1 MSTLNNSQ
9 IRTLQRVVGTTPDGI
24 FGRNTLRAAR
34 DYFNMSSESAAHFFG
49 QCHHETA
56 NFRFFVENL
65 NYSEAALLRVFR
77 RHFTDEETKQFA
89 RQPERIANRV
99 YSNRMGNGNEAS
111 GDGWLYRGRGAIQL
125 TGRNNYTSFSRYM
138 KDDTIVTNP
147 DIVANEYAFQSALFF
162 FDTNN
167 LWALT
172 QKVDDASIRALT
184 RRINGG
190 FNGLADRIK
199 QTKNFYRMLS

>member
-167 LWALT
+167 LWTLT